1 MMSPNHPLN
10 TSDEKLADSVSEK
23 VFVVVE
29 PKACALFLTR
39 KPAAS
44 AKIHSLLFPKS
55 YFVIALVVIALM
67 SGVVGC
73 LLTVESIND
82 YMNLEAAHRQT
93 IKVLESPNDS
103 QDRTN
108 ASGTGTK
115 PPASGQ
121 STNDNTDNKDE
132 VALPPLGSPVDPEDN
147 NEPLRQAFKSWLDA
161 TNKCDINKQMSFY
174 KYRLDAFYLAR
185 GLSQKAIRAEKVR
198 VFGGARIININAD
211 EPAIVISPDRSEA
224 IMRFRKSYTIVGN
237 IIRRNG
243 EVIQELRWQRV
254 NNSWLI
260 VSERDLLVMR

>member
-1 MMSPNHPLN
+1 MSLNHSLN
-10 TSDEKLADSVSEK
+10 TNDGLTDTDSER
-23 VFVVVE
+23 VFVVIE
-29 PKACALFLTR
+29 PEARALFLHR

-55 YFVIALVVIALM
+55 YFVIALVLIALM

-73 LLTVESIND
+73 LLTVQSVND

-93 IKVLESPNDS
+93 IKVLESSDDS
-103 QDRTN
+103 RDKTK
-108 ASGTGTK
+108 ASETT
-115 PPASGQ
+115 ASRQ
-121 STNDNTDNKDE
+121 SANDNKDE
-132 VALPPLGSPVDPEDN
+132 VALPPLSSPVDAEND

-174 KYRLDAFYLAR
+174 KPKLNAFYLAR
-185 GLSQKAIRAEKVR
+185 GLSQKAVRAEKMR
-198 VFGGARIININAD
+198 VFGGASIININVD
-211 EPAIVISPDRSEA
+211 EPAIVISPDKSEA

-243 EVIQELRWQRV
+243 EVVQELRWERV
-254 NNSWLI
+254 NNNWLI